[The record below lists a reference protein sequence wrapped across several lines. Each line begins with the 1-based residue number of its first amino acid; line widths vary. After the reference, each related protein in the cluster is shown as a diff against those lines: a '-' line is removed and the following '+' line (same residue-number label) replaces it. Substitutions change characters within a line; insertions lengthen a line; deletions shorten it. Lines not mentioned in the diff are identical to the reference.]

1 MGAARP
7 LGVTQHI
14 MLWFVAPSL
23 LLNLKV
29 VLPVSPLSDTSAP
42 TGTLRKAM
50 PLRQLAVLLNVWSAL
65 DYFTNLKSEATSLLA
80 RVVLP
85 KKADAPVAVR
95 RPPKRL
101 VADERDLRNP
111 KSLRRARNPKN
122 PRRARRPVRP
132 DAPDAVRHAR
142 STDADASLSKRPP
155 RDVAHPRRADVRD
168 ASPPD
173 VAVKLLRIDSLECYL
188 CC

>member
-111 KSLRRARNPKN
+111 KSLRRARKPK
-122 PRRARRPVRP
+122 RP

-155 RDVAHPRRADVRD
+155 RDVVHPRRADVRD

-173 VAVKLLRIDSLECYL
+173 VAVKFLRID
-188 CC
+188 